1 MARKPPRGTG
11 LSKGRST
18 EAVGE
23 PGRVRKYGEGR
34 CTRRTKLPR
43 ESYREEGGAKLPGAW
58 RGGWLRARPPFR
70 LQPRDREG
78 AGASGS
84 GSKAEEKPGAPGG
97 GNSFSSSG
105 TSAGTSARTERKQ
118 EQARGRVWSPKT
130 ERSGSVSAVGG
141 NGGCK
146 RPVGRGGTP
155 RPPAHPA
162 PHTPARLERAGAEL
176 LEIWAN
182 PKCLCGLSGGER
194 PGGKG

>member
-1 MARKPPRGTG
+1 MYKEDQVASGKLQRGGRGKAPWSLEGRLAQSKTA
-11 LSKGRST
+11 LSPAAQRQGRSRCEWEWLQSRR
-18 EAVGE
+18 EARS
-23 PGRVRKYGEGR
+23 P
-34 CTRRTKLPR
+34 
-43 ESYREEGGAKLPGAW
+43 
-58 RGGWLRARPPFR
+58 GGW
-70 LQPRDREG
+70 
-78 AGASGS
+78 
-84 GSKAEEKPGAPGG
+84 G

-141 NGGCK
+141 NGGCT